1 VRTEPRPRP
10 AAGGG
15 LRARLSDRLAGTTLL
30 VRLVA
35 TTIALLAVVCLV
47 IGTLSSLLLREYLVD
62 QRDAQV
68 EALAKRSAA
77 FYTRA
82 ERQPNHDDDD
92 IVEDFLNAP
101 GQTAGLLSARIV
113 NGSVRQAGTLDDDGD
128 TDMEHHTRELAAIRA
143 IPTDGDTHTRELG
156 DLGTYRVL
164 ADTRDDGVV
173 LVTGLSLDDA
183 DGIVGRLVRIEL
195 GVALAGLLLAGA
207 ASAVM
212 VRLNLRPLNRVAGT
226 ARRVSR
232 VRMDRGEVTLA
243 DRVPPGDTDPRT
255 EVGQMGAALN
265 TMIEHVAAALDARQA
280 SETQLRQFLA
290 DASHE
295 LRTPLAA
302 IRGYAELAGRSS
314 EPVPPDVEHALRR
327 VSSQAERMTSLVED
341 MLLLARIDAGR
352 PLAQEPV
359 DLSQLVV
366 DAVSDAH
373 ATAPDHRWTLSLP
386 DEAVTMTGDATRLTQ
401 VLTNLLANA
410 RVHTPPGT
418 TVQAE
423 LAFDADSRA
432 GPGILMIV
440 RDDGPGIPEEL
451 LPRVFSRFARGDSSR
466 SRAAGSTGL
475 GLAIAHAVVTAH
487 RGMIGVTSRPGRT
500 EFIVRL
506 PADPVPSGAGPNNT
520 GANDAGPHNT
530 GPGDTGPAGPGGNGS
545 VPPNAGRPGRPGP
558 DASGPGRSVRPGSQL
573 SGG

>member
-1 VRTEPRPRP
+1 M
-10 AAGGG
+10 G
-15 LRARLSDRLAGTTLL
+15 LPARLRDRLAGTSLL

-35 TTIALLAVVCLV
+35 GTIALLAAVCLV

-62 QRDAQV
+62 QRDLQV
-68 EALAKRSAA
+68 ESLAKRSEA
-77 FYTRA
+77 FYDRA

-101 GQTAGLLSARIV
+101 GQTAGILSARIV
-113 NGSVRQAGTLDDDGD
+113 NGSVRQVGTLDDDGD
-128 TDMEHHTRELAAIRA
+128 TDMEHHPRELAAVRD

-156 DLGTYRVL
+156 DLGSYRVV
-164 ADTRDDGVV
+164 AENRDNGVV
-173 LVTGLSLDDA
+173 LVTGLPLDDA
-183 DGIVGRLVRIEL
+183 DDIVGRLVRIEL

-207 ASAVM
+207 ASALL
-212 VRLNLRPLNRVAGT
+212 VRLNLRPLIRVAGT
-226 ARRVSR
+226 ARRVSQ
-232 VRMDRGEVTLA
+232 VRLDRGEVALVE
-243 DRVPPGDTDPRT
+243 RVPAGDTDLRT
-255 EVGQMGAALN
+255 EVGQVGSALN
-265 TMIEHVAAALDARQA
+265 TMIEHVAAALAARQA

-314 EPVPPDVEHALRR
+314 EPVPADVEHALRR

-352 PLAQEPV
+352 PLAQEQV
-359 DLSQLVV
+359 DLTQLVV

-386 DEAVTMTGDATRLTQ
+386 DEAVTVTGDAARLTQ

-423 LAFDADSRA
+423 LAFDTDNEA
-432 GPGILMIV
+432 GSAILLVV
-440 RDDGPGIPEEL
+440 RDDGPGIPEGL

-487 RGMIGVTSRPGRT
+487 RGTIEVTSRPGRT
-500 EFIVRL
+500 EFTVRL
-506 PADPVPSGAGPNNT
+506 PADPV
-520 GANDAGPHNT
+520 
-530 GPGDTGPAGPGGNGS
+530 PAGPGGNGS
-545 VPPNAGRPGRPGP
+545 VPPDAGRPGPSDTGVP
-558 DASGPGRSVRPGSQL
+558 GPGRSARPTGHRAQL